1 MKLLISIIL
10 TAIMA
15 LSLSGCVIVE
25 ERYPY
30 RHRHYGGVIITNVPP
45 PPPAVIIR
53 PGPVPPRP
61 PGPPRHRDSSPRQ
74 EQRRD
79 LRR

>member
-1 MKLLISIIL
+1 MKKLISILL
-10 TAIMA
+10 TMIFA

-25 ERYPY
+25 GRYPY

-45 PPPAVIIR
+45 PPAVIIR
-53 PGPVPPRP
+53 SGHVPPP
-61 PGPPRHRDSSPRQ
+61 PPPVHHRMVPRT
-74 EQRRD
+74 EGRRD

>member
-10 TAIMA
+10 TAIFA

-25 ERYPY
+25 GRYYYPR

-45 PPPAVIIR
+45 PPAVIVR
-53 PGPVPPRP
+53 PAPPP
-61 PGPPRHRDSSPRQ
+61 PGPPSHRSAPAPRPGG
-74 EQRRD
+74 RRD